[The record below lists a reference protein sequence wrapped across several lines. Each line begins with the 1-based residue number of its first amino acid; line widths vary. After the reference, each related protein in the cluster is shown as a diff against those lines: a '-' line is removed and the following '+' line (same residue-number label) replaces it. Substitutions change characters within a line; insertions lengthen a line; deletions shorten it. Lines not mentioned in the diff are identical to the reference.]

1 MNAQNSTDILS
12 DSLQLAHALA
22 DEARTLA
29 LRHFRTRL
37 DVSIKADDSPV
48 TIADREI
55 EAALRARLAALR
67 PADGIFGEEQGR
79 EHLDA
84 DHVWVI
90 DPIDGT
96 KSFITGSPLWGTLL
110 ALLHKGRPVL
120 GMIDIPFTG
129 ERWWAVKGG
138 AARYQDGVARSSG
151 CEVLAAARLYA
162 TSPDVFAGDDLRRF
176 ERVSTAVALR
186 RYGGDCYSYGLLAS
200 GHVDLVV
207 EAGLQP
213 YDYLSL
219 VTIIEG
225 AGGVVTDWQGRPL
238 GLDSDGRV
246 VAAATPA
253 LHAAAL
259 ALLQA

>member
-1 MNAQNSTDILS
+1 MNPQNSTDILNVY
-12 DSLQLAHALA
+12 LPLAHALA

-29 LRHFRTRL
+29 LRRFRTRL

-55 EAALRARLAALR
+55 EAALRLRLAAAC
-67 PADGIFGEEQGR
+67 PTHGIFGEEQGR

-84 DHVWVI
+84 DCVWVI

-110 ALLHKGRPVL
+110 ALLYKGQPVL
-120 GMIDIPFTG
+120 GMVDIPFTG
-129 ERWWAVKGG
+129 ERWWAVAGG
-138 AARYQDGVARSSG
+138 AAQYQGEVAHASG
-151 CEVLAAARLYA
+151 CETLAAARLYA
-162 TSPDVFAGDDLRRF
+162 TSPDLFGEGDRARF
-176 ERVSTAVALR
+176 ERVGGAVALR

-213 YDYLSL
+213 YDYLAM
-219 VTIIEG
+219 VAIIEG

-238 GLDSDGRV
+238 GLESDGRV
-246 VAAATPA
+246 LAAATPA

-259 ALLQA
+259 ALLND